1 MKRNAVYVV
10 LFTWSLCAFEAATA
24 AEPVRIVCLGDS
36 VTKAVRPG
44 VEPHETFCAL
54 LQQQLSRPDNPV
66 EVLNAGIGGNTTED
80 GLKRF
85 QADVLDRKPDLVVLM
100 FGLNDSWIDAGKTAS
115 RLTVHEYRANLDTM
129 LELLLGHQ
137 VKVILMT
144 PNPALAPTYG
154 PERNA
159 TLRPYVNV
167 VRDLAAHHELPLVD
181 VYQHFAEL
189 AQEREI
195 NSLFTDDMHPNP
207 AGQKQIAEL
216 LGPAVKRQ
224 LTSLSRQ

>member
-1 MKRNAVYVV
+1 MLIA
-10 LFTWSLCAFEAATA
+10 S
-24 AEPVRIVCLGDS
+24 EPARVVCLGDS

-54 LQQQLSRPDNPV
+54 VQQELSRSGRPV
-66 EVLNAGIGGNTTED
+66 EVVNAGIGGNTTED

-85 QADVLDRKPDLVVLM
+85 QTDVLDHKPNVVVLM
-100 FGLNDSWIDAGKTAS
+100 FGLNDSWIDAGKSES

-129 LELLLGHQ
+129 LELLSGHGIKA
-137 VKVILMT
+137 VLMT

-154 PERNA
+154 AERNA
-159 TLRPYVNV
+159 TLRPYVDV
-167 VRDLAAHHELPLVD
+167 VRQLARHHELPLVD

-189 AQEREI
+189 ALEREI

-216 LGPAVKRQ
+216 LQPV
-224 LTSLSRQ
+224 LTRKLDDVSDNPRETP

>member
-1 MKRNAVYVV
+1 MKRIAID
-10 LFTWSLCAFEAATA
+10 LAFLTWLLLACHVAIAD
-24 AEPVRIVCLGDS
+24 EPVRIVCLGDS
-36 VTKAVRPG
+36 VTKAVRKG
-44 VEPHETFCAL
+44 VEPHQTFCAL
-54 LQQQLSRPDNPV
+54 LQQQLSGADRPV
-66 EVLNAGIGGNTTED
+66 EVVNAGIGGNTTED

-85 QADVLDRKPDLVVLM
+85 QPDVLDHKPHIVVIM
-100 FGLNDSWIDAGKTAS
+100 FGLNDSWIDAGKTES

-129 LELLLGHQ
+129 LELLIGHEIKI
-137 VKVILMT
+137 VLMT

-159 TLRPYVNV
+159 TLRPYVDV
-167 VRDLAAHHELPLVD
+167 VRSLARHHELPLVD

-207 AGQKQIAEL
+207 AGQQQLAVL
-216 LGPAVKRQ
+216 LEPVLKRQ
-224 LTSLSRQ
+224 LDARHD